1 MTSIVDRIFNLTYA
15 RKLELVST
23 LGLDNTFVRVVIDKC
38 ARRNRQ
44 VRTCLLANKTGCDKS
59 KVQSALLNYDNHKC
73 YSLSLRDIIYSIL

>member
-44 VRTCLLANKTGCDKS
+44 VF
-59 KVQSALLNYDNHKC
+59 
-73 YSLSLRDIIYSIL
+73 SLSLRDIIYLPISEQNWLR